1 MIFFCF
7 YACKNNN
14 QSLKENLTKNDNITD
29 HISLDNITVKKD
41 NITRIVK
48 EKRDFLLKY
57 INNEKNDI
65 NLKYLYY
72 DYFELDED
80 DIKYIKDKL
89 IKEIKNNWNKKFN
102 NLYETVKIFSK
113 IKN

>member
-1 MIFFCF
+1 M
-7 YACKNNN
+7 KN
-14 QSLKENLTKNDNITD
+14 KK
-29 HISLDNITVKKD
+29 VKKE

-89 IKEIKNNWNKKFN
+89 IKEIKNDWNKRLNKF
-102 NLYETVKIFSK
+102 YDTAIIFSK